1 MKINE
6 IVFIFIALSAF
17 LHCEVT
23 KCQERVYTLDDVL
36 DLYSQ
41 TDAYEANAA
50 DSIIYSNNR
59 KLFKIQVLP
68 TVSLSAS
75 TPNMNNSIIA
85 VTQPDGSDKFVNR
98 FYANTNIALNVSQ
111 LIPFTGGTMTLSSY
125 LTRLD
130 NFNPKRSISYNLN
143 LFNISYSQN
152 LLGLNSFKWDKKTQ
166 EAQDKVQS
174 VAIIQQ
180 REGILEEIA
189 SRFFDLY
196 AAQEQDKIYQ
206 ESLAL
211 SEYLYDKSRK
221 LYYAGKISRED
232 YIDAEIDLWQVRN
245 SNPATEIEYAK
256 SNIVSLLN
264 LDGRDFSLFFDY
276 TDILESPA
284 GYDVERICNRVVAF
298 SFNPQKNVEN
308 IQNEYELKKI
318 KASGTP
324 SVTISMGGGL
334 NSQSEIFKEIFGPY
348 NSQMS
353 FGINMSIPLLNWGK
367 YKLQYKNKA
376 ESIRQSELAYNA
388 QVEAAISS
396 CQYDLKNF
404 LILKNSISNEINM
417 IDLQKQRIS
426 LMKINAEQGKID
438 VSDIIRARQE
448 LLQSEQKVINDIR
461 TLYSLVFKYRRLAL
475 VDLISGDVLFQVKE
489 FR

>member
-6 IVFIFIALSAF
+6 IVFSFIALSAL

-23 KCQERVYTLDDVL
+23 KCQKRVYTLDDML

-50 DSIIYSNNR
+50 DSIIFANNR
-59 KLFKIQVLP
+59 KLFKIQMLP

-75 TPNMNNSIIA
+75 TPNINNSIIA

-152 LLGLNSFKWDKKTQ
+152 LLGLNSFKWDKKTH

-180 REGILEEIA
+180 REGVLEEIA

-196 AAQEQDKIYQ
+196 AAQEQYKIYQ

-211 SEYLYDKSRK
+211 SEYLYDKARK
-221 LYYAGKISRED
+221 LYYSGKISRND
-232 YIDAEIDLWQVRN
+232 YINAEIDLRQVRN

-264 LDGRDFSLFFDY
+264 LDGRDFSLSFDY
-276 TDILESPA
+276 TDILESPVI
-284 GYDVERICNRVVAF
+284 YDVERICNRVVAF
-298 SFNPQKNVEN
+298 SFNPQKKVEN

-324 SVTISMGGGL
+324 SIMISMGGGL
-334 NSQSEIFKEIFGPY
+334 NSQSEIFKEIFAPY

-353 FGINMSIPLLNWGK
+353 LGINMSIPLLNWGK
-367 YKLQYKNKA
+367 YKLQYKNKV
-376 ESIRQSELAYNA
+376 ESILQSELIYDA

-396 CQYDLKNF
+396 CQYDLRNF
-404 LILKNSISNEINM
+404 QILINSISNEVNL
-417 IDLQKQRIS
+417 IDLQKQLIC

-448 LLQSEQKVINDIR
+448 LLQSEQKIIKDIR
-461 TLYSLVFKYRRLAL
+461 TVYSLVFKYRRLAL
-475 VDLISGDVLFQVKE
+475 VDLITGEILFQDKNYY
-489 FR
+489 